1 MLPVL
6 WVSVALFC
14 RGEPIATHHFET
26 KSLFHK
32 AGPHWG
38 ASLESPQL
46 LDKKGFGA
54 DGHLHNLLG
63 IWFSKS
69 QNVRGGRNLS
79 DLLVQPLYLTNLETE
94 AQSS

>member
-14 RGEPIATHHFET
+14 RGVGGNPLLPITLKQSPFSIRQVPT
-26 KSLFHK
+26 
-32 AGPHWG
+32 GVP
-38 ASLESPQL
+38 PQL

-69 QNVRGGRNLS
+69 QNVRGGRNLR